1 MVSFA
6 QLRDADLG
14 VLADAGKAWSSL
26 ARTLQGAEISYRDR
40 VIGTVQGAGWQG
52 KAASAATSEM
62 GPLQSK
68 VHIAA
73 GEAGSISGLLEG
85 GVRDL
90 TEAQQR
96 LKAAIRDAV
105 GSHLRVADDG
115 SLTLPQMSAA
125 DRRDPESQR
134 YWSELRTQAQNIS
147 DRFKEALR
155 LATEA
160 DDRLSH
166 ALAGLGKDSLDGK
179 GDLATKLAM
188 QLMGFTDHPVNL
200 PPELI
205 EYAREAAKRNGISDR
220 LMLMIL
226 WQEQQWYQNYGKGKG
241 PAGSFGRWLDRTAQ
255 DWYKHDKSMGVAH
268 MKAATARDVLER
280 HNVNDED
287 GRPYSSYSDSEL
299 AAKLENDPRFAIDTS
314 ARYLSDIKNE
324 PDGWSDKQTFLT
336 YAADTSA
343 VRDANRQYGDS
354 TDARKYDIHARAVN
368 WDRVAPRIDA
378 ERTWEQLSPQDRQ
391 RALEQLGDHGDQVT
405 VENPPYAPRRGADLA
420 APGPRIPTPGQPSPF
435 LNPSPRSCGG

>member
-6 QLRDADLG
+6 QLRDANLG
-14 VLADAGKAWSSL
+14 VLTDAGKAWSSL
-26 ARTLQGAEISYRDR
+26 ARTLQGADTSYRDR
-40 VIGTVQGAGWQG
+40 VTGTVQGAGWQG
-52 KAASAATSEM
+52 EAAGAAMSEM

-115 SLTLPQMSAA
+115 SLTLPQLSAA

-134 YWSELRTQAQNIS
+134 YWHELHTRAQNIS

-166 ALAGLGKDSLDGK
+166 ALAGLGK

-268 MKAATARDVLER
+268 MKVATARDVLER
-280 HNVNDED
+280 HNVKDQQ

-299 AAKLENDPRFAIDTS
+299 AAKLGNDPRFAIDTS

-324 PDGWSDKQTFLT
+324 PDGWSDKQAFLI

-343 VRDANRQYGDS
+343 VRDANRRYGDS

-378 ERTWEQLSPQDRQ
+378 EWTWEQLSPQDRQ
-391 RALEQLGDHGDQVT
+391 RALAQLGDHGNQDT
-405 VENPPYAPRRGADLA
+405 LESPPYAPGRGADLA
-420 APGPRIPTPGQPSPF
+420 APGAGTPNPRQPTPSA
-435 LNPSPRSCGG
+435 NPSPRSCGG